1 MPGERLDLAK
11 YTALVDLPRSGTPS
25 RDAHPVAATRMI
37 YCTSPILPAGKNA
50 AASWQ
55 ECCRAKR
62 ETRPQVRSMQVQ
74 QDRQTS
80 SESHRQDNSDEST
93 GGGSG
98 MELALQPDELG
109 RIAWYALDGPRAA
122 KRLASPDK
130 GLSADEAERRRHR
143 FGSNRLPEEHPPGLG
158 QTFLRQFTNPLIY
171 ILLAAALASVFIGAL
186 ADAAFIG
193 AVLLLNAVIGTIQE
207 SKAESS
213 AQALK
218 SMMTVRSRVLRDGR
232 EQAVDAEEL
241 VPGDR
246 VRLGA
251 GDSVPADLRLLET
264 EDLRADESLLTGES
278 IPVEKDADASVDEEA
293 GVGERQTML
302 HAGTEVPDGRALGLV
317 CRTGQATEV
326 GKIARSLTGAGDTE
340 PPLVIRLRALTH
352 RIAFV
357 VLGAVALLVVVQLMR
372 GTGLAEIFFFAVALS
387 VSAIPAG
394 LPVAI
399 TVALSIGRHRMAERN
414 VIVRR
419 LPAVEGLGTCTLIAS
434 DKTGTLTANELT
446 VTRIALPDRRR
457 VRVEPG
463 EEADGQ
469 PLRPDDAGE
478 DDSSGALDEAT
489 QTAAHRLANTGV
501 LCNEGELR
509 ETDDGRVEAVG
520 DTVDV
525 AFLVLGQR
533 LGLTRDAL
541 LERHPEQARV
551 PFSSKRRLAAT
562 FNQSD
567 EGLQAHVKGAA
578 EAVLPL
584 CAETED
590 LQAAVDDL
598 SGRGFRV
605 LAVATGPVDDDA
617 DDAARRLEAG
627 ELGGLRLLGLVGL
640 IDPLRQEV
648 PDAVRRCHEAGV
660 GVRMITG
667 DHPATGLSIARE
679 LGIAGDGDE
688 AVTGAEVRSLA
699 GDGGQGDGGQ
709 RLGRSPVYARVEP
722 EQKTAIVGAL
732 QDQGHYVAVTG
743 DGVNDAPALRKANI
757 GVAMGRA
764 GTDVARRAADL
775 ILTDDNFASIVNG
788 IEQGRIAYANVRKV
802 VWLLI
807 STGAAEIVLFF
818 LAFALNMP
826 LPLDAV
832 QLLWLNLVTNGI
844 QDVALAFEK
853 GEPGVLK
860 RPPRPT
866 DEPIFDRRMIEQT
879 LVSGLYMGAVAFGVF
894 YWLQHVWG
902 WSEHDARNSLLLLM
916 VLFENVHI
924 FNCRSEERS
933 AFRIPL
939 RANLLLIG
947 TVVAAQGVHI
957 LAMYLPGL
965 SDVLEVGPVPLWEWG
980 ALLGIAVSLLLVIE
994 LFKALRVRRQ
1004 DPGQANAPA
1013 TGA

>member
-1 MPGERLDLAK
+1 MHSEHHRRAS
-11 YTALVDLPRSGTPS
+11 SGS
-25 RDAHPVAATRMI
+25 RKPDHRDD
-37 YCTSPILPAGKNA
+37 S
-50 AASWQ
+50 
-55 ECCRAKR
+55 
-62 ETRPQVRSMQVQ
+62 
-74 QDRQTS
+74 TS
-80 SESHRQDNSDEST
+80 S
-93 GGGSG
+93 GSG
-98 MELALQPDELG
+98 LDQALQPEQLG
-109 RIAWYALDGPRAA
+109 RIAWHALDPATA
-122 KRLASPDK
+122 TQRLASPDG
-130 GLSADEAERRRHR
+130 GLSADEAERRRRR
-143 FGSNRLPEEHPPGLG
+143 FGANRLPEESPPGLG
-158 QTFLRQFTNPLIY
+158 RTFVRQFTNPLIY
-171 ILLAAALASVFIGAL
+171 ILLAAALASVFIGAM

-213 AQALK
+213 AQALQ
-218 SMMTVRSRVLRDGR
+218 SMMRVRSRVLRDGR
-232 EQAVDAEEL
+232 EYEVDAEDL

-246 VRLGA
+246 VRLVA
-251 GDSVPADLRLLET
+251 GDSVPADLRLLKS

-278 IPVEKDADASVDEEA
+278 IPVEKDAGASVDEEA
-293 GVGERQTML
+293 GIGERRTML
-302 HAGTEVPDGRALGLV
+302 HAGTEVPEGRVLGLV

-340 PPLVIRLRALTH
+340 PPLVIRLRALTQ
-352 RIAFV
+352 RIALV
-357 VLGAVALLVVVQLMR
+357 VLGAVALLVVVQLLR
-372 GTGLAEIFFFAVALS
+372 GTSLTEIFFFAVALS

-446 VTRIALPDRRR
+446 VTRLALPGDSRI
-457 VRVEPG
+457 RVEPG
-463 EEADGQ
+463 NDDSEAALRLDDAAEEAG
-469 PLRPDDAGE
+469 AGE
-478 DDSSGALDEAT
+478 LDEAT
-489 QTAAHRLANTGV
+489 QAAAYRLARTGV
-501 LCNEGELR
+501 LCNEAELR
-509 ETDDGRVEAVG
+509 ETDDGAVEAVG

-533 LGLTRDAL
+533 LGLTRNQL
-541 LERHPEQARV
+541 LERSPEQARV
-551 PFSSKRRLAAT
+551 PFKSKRRLAAT
-562 FNQSD
+562 FNQGE

-584 CAETED
+584 CTEGTDD
-590 LQAAVDDL
+590 LEAQVDDL

-605 LAVATGPVDDDA
+605 LALAAGPVEGDA
-617 DDAARRLEAG
+617 DAAARRLEDG
-627 ELGGLRLLGLVGL
+627 TLGGLTLLGVVGL

-679 LGIAGDGDE
+679 LGIAGNSDE
-688 AVTGAEVRSLA
+688 AVTGAEVRALSDENGNGHA
-699 GDGGQGDGGQ
+699 GKGADGPGDEDNAAGGL
-709 RLGRSPVYARVEP
+709 RLGRAPVYARVEP

-732 QDQGHYVAVTG
+732 QEQGHYVAVTG

-807 STGAAEIVLFF
+807 STGAAEITLFF

-826 LPLDAV
+826 LPLGAV

-860 RPPRPT
+860 HPPRPT
-866 DEPIFDRRMIEQT
+866 DQPIFDRRMIEQT
-879 LVSGLYMGAVAFGVF
+879 LVSGLYMGVVAFAVF

-902 WSEHDARNSLLLLM
+902 WSEQDARNSLLLLM

-933 AFRIPL
+933 VFGIPL
-939 RANLLLIG
+939 QANLLLIG
-947 TVVAAQGVHI
+947 TVIAAQAVHI

-965 SDVLEVGPVPLWEWG
+965 SHVLEVAPVPLWEWT
-980 ALLGIAVSLLLVIE
+980 ALLGIALSLLVVIE
-994 LFKALRVRRQ
+994 LFKALRVR
-1004 DPGQANAPA
+1004 GQRLVNQ
-1013 TGA
+1013 GRRVSF

>member
-1 MPGERLDLAK
+1 MHA
-11 YTALVDLPRSGTPS
+11 
-25 RDAHPVAATRMI
+25 
-37 YCTSPILPAGKNA
+37 
-50 AASWQ
+50 
-55 ECCRAKR
+55 
-62 ETRPQVRSMQVQ
+62 Q
-74 QDRQTS
+74 QDRQ
-80 SESHRQDNSDEST
+80 ST
-93 GGGSG
+93 ARPTHQGSG
-98 MELALQPDELG
+98 KGNGKGSDNGAGVGSGSGPGPERDQLD
-109 RIAWYALDGPRAA
+109 RIRWHALDAA
-122 KRLASPDK
+122 TAAERLDSPQA
-130 GLSADEAERRRHR
+130 GLSADEAARRRER
-143 FGSNRLPEEHPPGLG
+143 FGANRLPEERPPGLG
-158 QTFLRQFTNPLIY
+158 RTFLRQFTNPLIY
-171 ILLAAALASVFIGAL
+171 ILLAAALASLFIGAI
-186 ADAAFIG
+186 ADAVFIG
-193 AVLLLNAVIGTIQE
+193 AVLLLNAIIGTVQE

-218 SMMTVRSRVLRDGR
+218 SMMSVRSRVLRDGR
-232 EQAVDAEEL
+232 EEEVDAEDL

-251 GDSVPADLRLLET
+251 GDSVPADLRLLES

-293 GVGERQTML
+293 GVGERRTML

-326 GKIARSLTGAGDTE
+326 GRIARSLTGAGDTE
-340 PPLVIRLRALTH
+340 PPLVIRLRALTQ
-352 RIAFV
+352 RIALV
-357 VLGAVALLVVVQLMR
+357 VLGAVALLVVAQLLR
-372 GTGLAEIFFFAVALS
+372 GAGLTEIFFFAVALA

-399 TVALSIGRHRMAERN
+399 TVALSLGRHRMAERN

-446 VTRIALPDRRR
+446 ITRIALPEAGRI
-457 VRVEPG
+457 RVESG
-463 EEADGQ
+463 EDERQAL
-469 PLRPDDAGE
+469 LRPDQEGSDVECLGAEGPGGEGGDADTGE
-478 DDSSGALDEAT
+478 LDEAA
-489 QTAAHRLANTGV
+489 QESVRQLARTGL
-501 LCNEGELR
+501 LCNEGALR
-509 ETDDGRVEAVG
+509 ETDDGEVEAVG

-525 AFLVLGQR
+525 AFLVLGRR
-533 LGLTRDAL
+533 LGLSRREL
-541 LERHPEQARV
+541 LKQHPEQDRV
-551 PFSSKRRLAAT
+551 PFKSKRRLAAS
-562 FNQSD
+562 FNQGD
-567 EGLQAHVKGAA
+567 AGLQAHVKGAA

-584 CAETED
+584 CDATEAM
-590 LQAAVDDL
+590 QEQVDEL

-605 LAVATGPVDDDA
+605 LALAAGTVEGDA
-617 DDAARRLEAG
+617 AEAARRLEEG
-627 ELGGLRLLGLVGL
+627 ELGGLTLLGLVGL
-640 IDPLRQEV
+640 IDPLRPEV
-648 PDAVRRCHEAGV
+648 PEAVRRCHEAGV

-679 LGIAGDGDE
+679 LGIAGEGDQ
-688 AVTGAEVRSLA
+688 AVTGAEVQA
-699 GDGGQGDGGQ
+699 QTDQAQEDDAAA
-709 RLGRSPVYARVEP
+709 RLGRAPVYARVEP

-732 QDQGHYVAVTG
+732 QEQGQYVAVTG
-743 DGVNDAPALRKANI
+743 DGVNDAPALRRANI

-818 LAFALNMP
+818 LAFALDLP

-860 RPPRPT
+860 QPPRPT
-866 DEPIFDRRMIEQT
+866 DQPIFDRRMIEQT
-879 LVSGLYMGAVAFGVF
+879 LVSGLYMGVVAFGVF

-902 WSEHDARNSLLLLM
+902 WSEHDARNTLLLLM

-933 AFRIPL
+933 AFGVPL

-947 TVVAAQGVHI
+947 TVAAAQAVHI

-965 SDVLEVGPVPLWEWG
+965 SDVLEVAPVSLMEWL
-980 ALLGIAVSLLLVIE
+980 ALLGIAASLLLMME
-994 LFKALRVRRQ
+994 LFKALRVRPQARAT
-1004 DPGQANAPA
+1004 ANAPA
-1013 TGA
+1013 AG

>member
-1 MPGERLDLAK
+1 MHA
-11 YTALVDLPRSGTPS
+11 
-25 RDAHPVAATRMI
+25 
-37 YCTSPILPAGKNA
+37 
-50 AASWQ
+50 
-55 ECCRAKR
+55 
-62 ETRPQVRSMQVQ
+62 Q
-74 QDRQTS
+74 QHRQTS
-80 SESHRQDNSDEST
+80 SRSGGQDKPEDST
-93 GGGSG
+93 GGS
-98 MELALQPDELG
+98 EVTRELQPDELD
-109 RIAWYALDGPRAA
+109 RIAWHALDAA
-122 KRLASPDK
+122 TVAERLASPDA
-130 GLSADEAERRRHR
+130 GLSADEVDRRRRR
-143 FGSNRLPEEHPPGLG
+143 FGANRLPEEHPPGLA

-171 ILLAAALASVFIGAL
+171 ILVAAALASMFIGAL

-193 AVLLLNAVIGTIQE
+193 AVLLLNAIIGTVQE

-232 EQAVDAEEL
+232 EQEVDAEDL

-246 VRLGA
+246 VRLSA
-251 GDSVPADLRLLET
+251 GDSVPADVRLLES

-278 IPVEKDADASVDEEA
+278 IPIEKDAAASVDEEA
-293 GVGERQTML
+293 GVGERQTLL

-326 GKIARSLTGAGDTE
+326 GRIARSLSGAGDTE
-340 PPLVIRLRALTH
+340 PPLVLRLRALTH

-357 VLGAVALLVVVQLMR
+357 VLGAVALLVVAQLLR
-372 GTGLAEIFFFAVALS
+372 GAGLTEIFFFAVALS

-399 TVALSIGRHRMAERN
+399 TVALSLGRHRMAERN

-446 VTRIALPDRRR
+446 ITRIALPDGDRI
-457 VRVEPG
+457 RVESTDDDSGGPLWPDEDG
-463 EEADGQ
+463 EEGQ
-469 PLRPDDAGE
+469 
-478 DDSSGALDEAT
+478 DSHRAKLDEET
-489 QTAAHRLANTGV
+489 QAAAERLARTGV
-501 LCNEGELR
+501 LCNEGEFR
-509 ETDDGRVEAVG
+509 ESDDGQVEAVG
-520 DTVDV
+520 DTVDL

-533 LGLTRDAL
+533 LGLTRHEL

-551 PFSSKRRLAAT
+551 PFKSKRRLAAT
-562 FNQSD
+562 FNQED

-584 CAETED
+584 CTEADD
-590 LQAAVDDL
+590 LQTQVDDL
-598 SGRGFRV
+598 SGHGFRV
-605 LAVATGPVDDDA
+605 LAVAAGPVDGDA
-617 DDAARRLEAG
+617 DDAAQRLEQG
-627 ELGGLRLLGLVGL
+627 ELGGLTLLGLVGL

-648 PDAVRRCHEAGV
+648 PDALRRCHDAGV
-660 GVRMITG
+660 AVRMITG

-679 LGIAGDGDE
+679 LVLAGDSDE
-688 AVTGAEVRSLA
+688 AVTGDEIRALIDAGRQA
-699 GDGGQGDGGQ
+699 DDAGQADNANGDGGS
-709 RLGRSPVYARVEP
+709 RLGRAPVYARVEP

-879 LVSGLYMGAVAFGVF
+879 LVSGLYMGLVAFGVF

-947 TVVAAQGVHI
+947 TVIAAQGVHI

-965 SDVLEVGPVPLWEWG
+965 SDVLEVAPVPLWEWA
-980 ALLGIAVSLLLVIE
+980 ALLGIAASLLLVME
-994 LFKALRVRRQ
+994 LFKVLRVRRQ
-1004 DPGQANAPA
+1004 RSEQANAPA
-1013 TGA
+1013 AGT